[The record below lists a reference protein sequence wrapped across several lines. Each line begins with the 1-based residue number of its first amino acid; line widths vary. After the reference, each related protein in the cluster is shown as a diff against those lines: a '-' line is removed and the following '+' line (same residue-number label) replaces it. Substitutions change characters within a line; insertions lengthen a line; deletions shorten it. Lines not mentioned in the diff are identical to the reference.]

1 MKKLLCIA
9 VFICAAGFSARG
21 QAVLNPSNTVVRF
34 ALSTGGG
41 NFGNIDIELFD
52 QDKPETVR
60 NFLIYVYSGMY
71 SNVVLNR
78 LDPNFIVQGGRLRV
92 PNRNSTNDFRSFI
105 ESANLGRITNEYSVG
120 PQLGNEFGT
129 IAMARNAG
137 VTNSAGTEW
146 FFNLTNNAFL
156 NDVDGG
162 FTVFGHV
169 VNTTNAFSGTNLL
182 NYFNT
187 LTVSTT
193 FTTDP
198 FEFFNE
204 LPASTNR
211 FAVVTNHMVVTNITY
226 VTNMTVVMTNRM
238 VATNVTYVTNAL
250 PIQVRDLF
258 TVVPSFL
265 RGGQT
270 RDTNAPSVSVSGTN
284 AVIRTTN
291 SSITLSG
298 LAGDNMEVARVQYE
312 SDAGVFLA
320 EGKTNWMVT
329 NLPLTPGTNLFFVR
343 SIDYFGNFS
352 PTVKRTIFY
361 SVPRRVTL
369 QLTGD
374 GTGKV
379 TGLTNGQ
386 MLELNVNYN
395 LIAKPKARHFFNGW
409 RGGVNSNSRAIYFT
423 MSEQSTNII
432 ARFTTTLLGLAK
444 GTYQGV
450 FFPGG
455 SGPPRSAGFISLNLS
470 GNGGYFGQLNPIGA
484 SYPIHGQF
492 DASGVSVIT
501 GQQNTNA
508 LALFMGLQTE
518 GAEGISGTY
527 TDGAHATAA
536 VQLWRVQSYPST
548 NPAPAAGR
556 YTFNIT
562 PPTGTNAVS
571 DGSGFGT
578 MTVDALGR
586 LVLSGEL
593 GDGEAVTEKAAKKFK
608 PALLKGNRFAFYA
621 PAYKGRG
628 GVLGLATLESNNTF
642 TASGKWFGPN
652 FPGQNGQAVRILGS
666 PYTPPPAR
674 LVEWTNGLVTLSGD
688 GLTSPLRSE
697 VVLETNG
704 SLTVLANTNNV
715 QLQVA
720 PGTGLITGSFA
731 HPTSNVLTALRGA
744 VLQGSNSAAGYFPGG
759 LRNGGFTLRPA
770 P

>member
-9 VFICAAGFSARG
+9 VFVCAAGFSARG
-21 QAVLNPSNTVVRF
+21 QAILNPSNTVVR
-34 ALSTGGG
+34 LTISTGGG
-41 NFGNIDIELFD
+41 SFGNIDIELFD

-71 SNVVLNR
+71 SNLVLNR
-78 LDPNFIVQGGRLRV
+78 LDPDFVMQSGRLRV
-92 PNRNSTNDFRSFI
+92 PNPSSTNQFTSYL
-105 ESANLGRITNEYSVG
+105 ETGKLGAITNEYSVG
-120 PQLGNEFGT
+120 PQLSNVFGT
-129 IAMARNAG
+129 IAMARSG
-137 VTNSAGTEW
+137 GITNSAETEW

-169 VNTTNAFSGTNLL
+169 VNTTNARSGTNLL

-187 LTVSTT
+187 LTANTAV
-193 FTTDP
+193 TTDP
-198 FEFFNE
+198 LEYFSE
-204 LPASTNR
+204 LPISTNR
-211 FAVVTNHMVVTNITY
+211 FAVVTNRMVVTNITY

-265 RGGQT
+265 HGRA
-270 RDTNAPSVSVSGTN
+270 RDTSAPSVSVSDTN

-298 LAGDNMEVARVQYE
+298 RAGDNMEVARVQYE
-312 SDAGVFLA
+312 SDAGIFLA
-320 EGKTNWMVT
+320 DGKTNWAVT

-352 PTVKRTIFY
+352 PTVQRTIFY

-369 QLTGD
+369 ELTGN
-374 GTGKV
+374 GVGKV
-379 TGLTNGQ
+379 TGITNGQ
-386 MLELNVNYN
+386 MLELGVNYN
-395 LIAKPKARHFFNGW
+395 LIAKPKAGHYFNGW
-409 RGGVNSNSRAIYFT
+409 RGSVFSRSRAIYFT
-423 MSEQSTNII
+423 MSEQGTNII

-470 GNGGYFGQLNPIGA
+470 GNGAYSGQLRPIGA

-492 DASGVSVIT
+492 DANGGSVIT
-501 GQQNTNA
+501 GQQGTNA

-536 VQLWRVQSYPST
+536 VQLWRVQSYAGT
-548 NPAPAAGR
+548 NSAPAAGR

-586 LVLSGEL
+586 VALSGEL
-593 GDGEAVTEKAAKKFK
+593 GDGEAFTEKAAKKFK

-621 PAYKGRG
+621 PAYQGRG

-652 FPGQNGQAVRILGS
+652 FPSQNGQAVRILGS

-674 LVEWTNGLVTLSGD
+674 VFEWTNGIVTLSGD
-688 GLTSPLRSE
+688 GLTNTLQSE
-697 VVLETNG
+697 IMFETNG
-704 SLTVLANTNNV
+704 TLTVLANTNNV

-720 PGTGLITGSFA
+720 PGTGLITGTFA

-744 VLQGSNSAAGYFPGG
+744 VLQGSNSAAGYFPGP
-759 LRNGGFTLRPA
+759 LRNGSFILRPA